1 MKSFKLIK
9 KQILILL
16 VFSIL
21 VSIGSIIHGVY
32 MDLDFSQIKRLTI
45 EGIILTLLVVFP
57 SVLFLEWI
65 FDLNNKKRIDQ
76 LNKRITKL
84 ERKNK

>member
-1 MKSFKLIK
+1 MKSINLIK
-9 KQILILL
+9 KQMLILL

-32 MDLDFSQIKRLTI
+32 MDLDFSQIKTWVLVA
-45 EGIILTLLVVFP
+45 IILTLLIIFP

-65 FDLNNKKRIDQ
+65 FDLNNKLKIEQ
-76 LNKRITKL
+76 LNKRIRKL